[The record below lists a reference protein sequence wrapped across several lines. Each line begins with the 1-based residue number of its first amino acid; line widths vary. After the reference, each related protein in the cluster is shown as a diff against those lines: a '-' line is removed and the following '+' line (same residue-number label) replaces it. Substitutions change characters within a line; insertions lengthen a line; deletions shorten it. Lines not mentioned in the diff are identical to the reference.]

1 MPVGGKLAGKQGG
14 ERVTTLSAGDISFVV
29 TCTIL
34 VFLMTPGL
42 ALFYGGM
49 VRKRN
54 VLSIM
59 MQSYAAIGLVTVI
72 WVLFGYS
79 LAFGPDHGH
88 LIGGFD
94 WLALRGVGLEP
105 NPDYAPTIPH
115 LLFFLFQ
122 LMFAIITPAVIS
134 GATAERLRFPAFI
147 LFVVF
152 WSTLVYIPL
161 AHWVWGMGGWLRNLG
176 VLDFAG
182 GTVVEIASGA
192 SGLVAALVVG
202 NRLKAG
208 YEWNIPHHM
217 PNVLFGGGLLWF
229 GWFGFNAGGA
239 MGANGVAVL
248 ALTTTQI
255 AGATGMIG
263 WALVEWLHRRQITV
277 FGAVSGMIS
286 ALVAITPAAGFV
298 SIGSALLI
306 GFVAGGICYL
316 AISFLKV
323 KLGYDD
329 ALDVFGIHGIGGTW
343 GTIATGLFADLSLNP
358 QGKNG
363 LINGGGIE
371 PVLVQL
377 LAVAVTYLFAGG
389 MTFLVLRGIALITPL
404 RATDDEQVN
413 GLDLTQHS
421 ENAYPDFEFNETVG
435 I

>member
-1 MPVGGKLAGKQGG
+1 MTSLN
-14 ERVTTLSAGDISFVV
+14 TGDIAFVFIS
-29 TCTIL
+29 TIL

-59 MQSYAAIGLVTVI
+59 MQSYTAIGLVTVV

-88 LIGGFD
+88 LIGGFN
-94 WLALRGVGLEP
+94 WLGLRGVGLSP
-105 NPDYAPTIPH
+105 NLDYAPTIPH

-134 GATAERLRFPAFI
+134 GATAERLRFPAFV
-147 LFVVF
+147 LFMLF
-152 WSTLVYIPL
+152 WSVLVYIPL
-161 AHWVWGMGGWLRNLG
+161 AHWVWGVGGWLRNLG

-182 GTVVEIASGA
+182 GTVVEMASGV
-192 SGLVAALVVG
+192 SGLVAAMVIG
-202 NRLKAG
+202 KRLQAD
-208 YEWNIPHHM
+208 YEWSIPHNM

-239 MGANGVAVL
+239 MGANSVAVL
-248 ALTTTQI
+248 ALATTQV
-255 AGATGMIG
+255 AGAAGLVG
-263 WALVEWLHRRQITV
+263 WGLFEWFHRRQITA
-277 FGAVSGMIS
+277 FGAISGVIA

-298 SIGSALLI
+298 SIGSSLLI
-306 GFVAGGICYL
+306 GFVAGGLGYL
-316 AISFLKV
+316 GVSILKA

-343 GTIATGLFADLSLNP
+343 GTIATGIFAELSLNP
-358 QGKNG
+358 NGKNG
-363 LINGGGIE
+363 LLFGGGLK

-377 LAVAVTYLFAGG
+377 VAVAATYLFTAL
-389 MTFLVLRGIALITPL
+389 MTFFILKAIALITPL
-404 RATDDEQVN
+404 RATVDEQTN
-413 GLDLTQHS
+413 GLDLTQHK
-421 ENAYPDFEFNETVG
+421 ENAYPDFELSENAFF
-435 I
+435 

>member
-1 MPVGGKLAGKQGG
+1 MTALN
-14 ERVTTLSAGDISFVV
+14 TGDISFLVI
-29 TCTIL
+29 CTLL

-59 MQSYAAIGLVTVI
+59 MQSYAAMGVVTVI

-88 LIGGFD
+88 IIGGLD
-94 WLALRGVGLEP
+94 WIGLRGVGLSP

-134 GATAERLRFPAFI
+134 GATAERLRFTAFLLFII
-147 LFVVF
+147 L
-152 WSTLVYIPL
+152 WSTFVYIPL
-161 AHWVWGMGGWLRNLG
+161 AHWVWGVGGWMRNLG

-182 GTVVEIASGA
+182 GTVVEVASGV
-192 SGLVAALVVG
+192 SGLVAAFVVG
-202 NRLKAG
+202 KRLKVG

-229 GWFGFNAGGA
+229 GWFGFNSGGA

-248 ALTTTQI
+248 ALATTQI

-277 FGAVSGMIS
+277 FGAVSGIIS
-286 ALVAITPAAGFV
+286 ALVAITPAAGYV
-298 SIGSALLI
+298 STVSALLI
-306 GFVAGGICYL
+306 GFIAGGVCYL
-316 AISFLKV
+316 AVSILKA

-343 GTIATGLFADLSLNP
+343 GTIATGIFADLSLNP

-363 LINGGGIE
+363 WINGGGFE
-371 PVLVQL
+371 PVLIQL
-377 LAVAVTYLFAGG
+377 LAVLATYIFAGM
-389 MTFLVLRGIALITPL
+389 MTFLILKGIALITPL
-404 RATDDEQVN
+404 RASDDEQVN
-413 GLDLTQHS
+413 GLDLTQHR
-421 ENAYPDFEFNETVG
+421 EKAYPDFELSENVY

>member
-1 MPVGGKLAGKQGG
+1 MTSLNP
-14 ERVTTLSAGDISFVV
+14 GDISFVV
-29 TCTIL
+29 ICTLL

-59 MQSYAAIGLVTVI
+59 MQSFAAIGLVTVI

-88 LIGGFD
+88 IIGGLD
-94 WLALRGVGLEP
+94 WIALRGVGLTP
-105 NPDYAPTIPH
+105 NPDYASTIPH

-134 GATAERLRFPAFI
+134 GATAERLRFTAFI
-147 LFVVF
+147 MFVVF
-152 WSTLVYIPL
+152 WSTFVYIPL
-161 AHWVWGMGGWLRNLG
+161 AHWVWGVGGWMRNLG

-182 GTVVEIASGA
+182 GTVVEVASGV
-192 SGLVAALVVG
+192 SGLVAAFVLGKRIKV
-202 NRLKAG
+202 G
-208 YEWNIPHHM
+208 YEWNIPHNM
-217 PNVLFGGGLLWF
+217 PNVLLGGGLLWF
-229 GWFGFNAGGA
+229 GWFGFNSGGA

-248 ALTTTQI
+248 ALATTQI

-277 FGAVSGMIS
+277 FGAVSGIIS
-286 ALVAITPAAGFV
+286 ALVAITPAAGYV
-298 SIGSALLI
+298 STVSALLI
-306 GFVAGGICYL
+306 GFIAGGVCYL
-316 AISFLKV
+316 AVSVLKS

-343 GTIATGLFADLSLNP
+343 GTIATGIFADLSLNP

-363 LINGGGIE
+363 WINGGGFE
-371 PVLVQL
+371 PVLIQL
-377 LAVAVTYLFAGG
+377 LAVLVTYLFTGI
-389 MTFLVLRGIALITPL
+389 MTLLILKGIALITPL
-404 RATDDEQVN
+404 RASDEEQVN
-413 GLDLTQHS
+413 GLDLTQHR
-421 ENAYPDFEFNETVG
+421 EKAYPDFELSENVY

>member
-1 MPVGGKLAGKQGG
+1 MTALN
-14 ERVTTLSAGDISFVV
+14 TGDIAFLVI
-29 TCTIL
+29 CTLL

-59 MQSYAAIGLVTVI
+59 MQSYAAMGVVTVI

-88 LIGGFD
+88 IIGGLD
-94 WLALRGVGLEP
+94 WIGLRGVGLSP

-134 GATAERLRFPAFI
+134 GATAERLRFTAFLLFII
-147 LFVVF
+147 L
-152 WSTLVYIPL
+152 WSTFVYIPL
-161 AHWVWGMGGWLRNLG
+161 AHWVWGVGGWMRNLG

-182 GTVVEIASGA
+182 GTVVEVASGV
-192 SGLVAALVVG
+192 SGLVAAFVVG
-202 NRLKAG
+202 KRLKVG

-248 ALTTTQI
+248 ALATTQI

-263 WALVEWLHRRQITV
+263 WALVEWIHRRQITV
-277 FGAVSGMIS
+277 FGAVSGIIS
-286 ALVAITPAAGFV
+286 ALVAITPAAGYV
-298 SIGSALLI
+298 STVSALLI
-306 GFVAGGICYL
+306 GFIAGGVCYL
-316 AISFLKV
+316 AVSILKA

-343 GTIATGLFADLSLNP
+343 GTIATGIFADLSLNP

-363 LINGGGIE
+363 WINGGGFE
-371 PVLVQL
+371 PVLIQL
-377 LAVAVTYLFAGG
+377 LAVLTTYIFAGM
-389 MTFLVLRGIALITPL
+389 MTFLILKGIALITPL
-404 RATDDEQVN
+404 RASDDEQVN
-413 GLDLTQHS
+413 GLDLTQHR
-421 ENAYPDFEFNETVG
+421 EKAYPDFELSENVY

>member
-1 MPVGGKLAGKQGG
+1 MTALN
-14 ERVTTLSAGDISFVV
+14 TGDIAFLVI
-29 TCTIL
+29 CTLL

-59 MQSYAAIGLVTVI
+59 MQSYAAMGVVTVI

-88 LIGGFD
+88 IIGGLD
-94 WLALRGVGLEP
+94 WIGLRGVGLSP

-134 GATAERLRFPAFI
+134 GATAERLRFTAFLLFII
-147 LFVVF
+147 L
-152 WSTLVYIPL
+152 WSTFVYIPL
-161 AHWVWGMGGWLRNLG
+161 AHWVWGIGGWMRNLG

-182 GTVVEIASGA
+182 GTVVEVASGV
-192 SGLVAALVVG
+192 SGLVAAFVVG
-202 NRLKAG
+202 KRLKVG

-248 ALTTTQI
+248 ALATTQI

-277 FGAVSGMIS
+277 FGAVSGIIS
-286 ALVAITPAAGFV
+286 ALVAITPAAGYV
-298 SIGSALLI
+298 STVSALLI
-306 GFVAGGICYL
+306 GFIAGGVCYL
-316 AISFLKV
+316 AVSILKA

-343 GTIATGLFADLSLNP
+343 GTIATGIFADLSLNP

-363 LINGGGIE
+363 WINGGGFE
-371 PVLVQL
+371 PVLIQL
-377 LAVAVTYLFAGG
+377 LAVLATYIFAGM
-389 MTFLVLRGIALITPL
+389 MTFLILKGIALITPL
-404 RATDDEQVN
+404 RASDDEQVN
-413 GLDLTQHS
+413 GLDLTQHR
-421 ENAYPDFEFNETVG
+421 EKAYPDFELSENVY

>member
-1 MPVGGKLAGKQGG
+1 MTNLNP
-14 ERVTTLSAGDISFVV
+14 GDVSFVFL
-29 TCTIL
+29 CTIL

-59 MQSYAAIGLVTVI
+59 MQSFAAIGVVTVI

-94 WLALRGVGLEP
+94 WVALKGVGLLP
-105 NPDYAPTIPH
+105 NSAYAPTIPH

-134 GATAERLRFPAFI
+134 GSTAERMRFPAFI
-147 LFVVF
+147 LFLIC
-152 WSTLVYIPL
+152 WSTFVYIPL
-161 AHWVWGMGGWLRNLG
+161 AHWVWGVGGWLRNLG

-182 GTVVEIASGA
+182 GCVVEMASGV
-192 SGLVAALVVG
+192 SGLVAAFVVG
-202 NRLKAG
+202 KRIKVG

-248 ALTTTQI
+248 ALATTQI
-255 AGATGMIG
+255 AGAAGMIG

-277 FGAVSGMIS
+277 FGAVSGIIA
-286 ALVAITPAAGFV
+286 ALVAITPAAGYV
-298 SIGSALLI
+298 STVSSLLI
-306 GFVAGGICYL
+306 GFIAGGICYL
-316 AISFLKV
+316 AVSVLKD

-329 ALDVFGIHGIGGTW
+329 ALDAFGIHGIGGTW
-343 GTIATGLFADLSLNP
+343 GTIATGIFADLSLNS

-363 LINGGGIE
+363 LINGGGIH
-371 PVLVQL
+371 PVLIQL
-377 LAVAVTYLFAGG
+377 LAVVATYLFTGI
-389 MTFLVLRGIALITPL
+389 MTFLVLKIIALFVPL

-413 GLDLTQHS
+413 GLDLTQHR
-421 ENAYPDFEFNETVG
+421 ETAYPDFEITES
-435 I
+435 ISI